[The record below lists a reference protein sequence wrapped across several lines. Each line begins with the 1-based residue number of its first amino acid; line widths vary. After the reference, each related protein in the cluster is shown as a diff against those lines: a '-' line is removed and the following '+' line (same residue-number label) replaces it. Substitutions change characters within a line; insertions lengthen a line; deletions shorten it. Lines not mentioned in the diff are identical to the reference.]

1 MDSSSIQ
8 LNDSVIEK
16 IEFQDKEL
24 KIFFSRAMIIKTM
37 TGSVEKTKWSQAGY
51 LVLSGVEE
59 FENAIELPAVCKG
72 GDVGE
77 NIYTYRDM
85 IPIPL
90 DSRGHAHCDLYFE
103 NTENHLKASG
113 DSVKLEMLDVP
124 KYIEHI
130 RPD

>member
-8 LNDSVIEK
+8 LNGSEIEK
-16 IEFQDKEL
+16 IEYQDNQL
-24 KIFFSRAMIIKTM
+24 KIFFSRAIIIKTM

-51 LVLSGVEE
+51 LIFTGIEDFEE
-59 FENAIELPAVCKG
+59 FAELPAICKG

-85 IPIPL
+85 IPVPL
-90 DSRGHAHCDLYFE
+90 DSRGHTHCDLYFE
-103 NTENHLKASG
+103 NTDKHLKASG
-113 DSVKLEMLDVP
+113 NSVKLEMLDVP

-130 RPD
+130 RPE